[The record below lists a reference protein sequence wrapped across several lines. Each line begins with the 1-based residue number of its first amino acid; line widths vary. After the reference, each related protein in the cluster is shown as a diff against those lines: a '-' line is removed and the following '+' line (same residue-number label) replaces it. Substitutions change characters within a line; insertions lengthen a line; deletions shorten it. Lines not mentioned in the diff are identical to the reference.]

1 VSRYLV
7 RRSEDLHGEVLIGGA
22 KNSAL
27 KLMAACVLC
36 EGRHVLRNVPDIAD
50 VTLMAGVLEA
60 LGMSVSRDGPS
71 LEILRE
77 EEVTPVAPYEMVERM
92 RASTAV
98 IGPLLAACGEAH
110 VAMPGGDDFG
120 SRPIDMHLAGL
131 EALGATFELRHGI
144 IHGRADG
151 LRGTEVVLAYPSV
164 GATENLLMAGVLAK
178 GRTIVRNAA
187 REPEIAD
194 LAAFLNRMGARVLG
208 AGSPNIE
215 IEGVDEL
222 RAVEHQVVP
231 DRLEVATYLCAL
243 GAAGGE
249 ITLRNVRP
257 DHLEMLIEK
266 LGAMGMRVSPEGD
279 GLWAMQRG
287 RPRSVDVATLPY
299 PGIAT
304 DFLPLLVAVLSLAD
318 GTGYATENVFAG
330 RFGYVGEL
338 SRMGASIRVDGHHLV
353 IDGVPR
359 LSGAPVRA
367 PDIRAGAALVV
378 AGLGAEGETTVLGG
392 EHIDRGYADLA
403 GKLASIGALVER
415 HEDDEGD
422 APGGGRLLDPPA
434 AT

>member
-1 VSRYLV
+1 
-7 RRSEDLHGEVLIGGA
+7 
-22 KNSAL
+22 L

-36 EGRHVLRNVPDIAD
+36 DGHHVLHNVPDIAD

-60 LGMSVSRDGPS
+60 LGLSVRRDAGT
-71 LEILRE
+71 LEILRPE
-77 EEVTPVAPYEMVERM
+77 KVTPVAPYELVERM

-120 SRPIDMHLAGL
+120 SRPINMHLAGL

-144 IHGRADG
+144 IHGRADRLDG
-151 LRGTEVVLAYPSV
+151 AEVVLEYPSV
-164 GATENLLMAGVLAK
+164 GATENLLMAGVLAE
-178 GRTIVRNAA
+178 GRTVVRNAA

-208 AGSPNIE
+208 AGSPNVE
-215 IEGVDEL
+215 IEGVGEL

-231 DRLEVATYLCAL
+231 DRLEVATYLGAL
-243 GAAGGE
+243 GVAGGE

-266 LGAMGMRVSPEGD
+266 LGAMGMRVSPESD

-287 RPRSVDVATLPY
+287 RPRAVDVATLPY

-304 DFLPLLVAVLSLAD
+304 DFLPLLVAVLSLAN
-318 GTGYATENVFAG
+318 GTSYATENVFAG

-338 SRMGASIRVDGHHLV
+338 SRMGADIKVEGHHLV
-353 IDGVPR
+353 IDGVDR

-378 AGLGAEGETTVLGG
+378 AALGADGETTVLGG
-392 EHIDRGYADLA
+392 DHIDRGYEDLD
-403 GKLASIGALVER
+403 GKLRALGADVRRES
-415 HEDDEGD
+415 DDDGTAD
-422 APGGGRLLDPPA
+422 GRQLLDPPA

>member
-1 VSRYLV
+1 
-7 RRSEDLHGEVLIGGA
+7 
-22 KNSAL
+22 
-27 KLMAACVLC
+27 
-36 EGRHVLRNVPDIAD
+36 
-50 VTLMAGVLEA
+50 
-60 LGMSVSRDGPS
+60 
-71 LEILRE
+71 
-77 EEVTPVAPYEMVERM
+77 M

-120 SRPIDMHLAGL
+120 SRPINMHLAGL

-144 IHGRADG
+144 IHGRADRLDG
-151 LRGTEVVLAYPSV
+151 AEVVLEYPSV
-164 GATENLLMAGVLAK
+164 GATENLLMAGVLAE
-178 GRTIVRNAA
+178 GRTVVRNAA

-208 AGSPNIE
+208 AGSPNVE
-215 IEGVDEL
+215 IEGVGEL

-231 DRLEVATYLCAL
+231 DRLEVATYLGAL
-243 GAAGGE
+243 GVAGGE

-266 LGAMGMRVSPEGD
+266 LGAMGMRVSPESD

-287 RPRSVDVATLPY
+287 RPRAVDVATLPY

-304 DFLPLLVAVLSLAD
+304 DFLPLLVAVLSLAN
-318 GTGYATENVFAG
+318 GTSYATENVFAG

-338 SRMGASIRVDGHHLV
+338 SRMGADIKVEGHHLV
-353 IDGVPR
+353 IDGVDR

-378 AGLGAEGETTVLGG
+378 AALGADGETTVLGG
-392 EHIDRGYADLA
+392 DHIDRGYEDLD
-403 GKLASIGALVER
+403 GKLRALGADVRRES
-415 HEDDEGD
+415 DDDGTAD
-422 APGGGRLLDPPA
+422 GRQLLDPPA